1 MAQVGWTIWSR
12 TRLFDEMAELIA
24 FAEAAV
30 ERRFERYGGPDGAV
44 TMVAWSRRGDG
55 QYALHS
61 ISDWEKQLV
70 GQVLHSAQHFDVL
83 DDLIQGENQGE
94 NQ

>member
-30 ERRFERYGGPDGAV
+30 ERRFERYGGPDDAGS
-44 TMVAWSRRGDG
+44 W
-55 QYALHS
+55 
-61 ISDWEKQLV
+61 K
-70 GQVLHSAQHFDVL
+70 
-83 DDLIQGENQGE
+83 
-94 NQ
+94 